1 MNCTGDRF
9 EKLPTWPENERM
21 VYTGGGV
28 ERYSETDGQSSEF
41 EVEEDEQEEGM
52 KDAMRRMLRAPMP
65 TSTRSNIQKTDCGG
79 THREQA
85 RGAQLEKAH
94 ADAQH
99 ISSQVFVVFFFCK
112 VWHVTD

>member
-9 EKLPTWPENERM
+9 EKLPTGPEHERM
-21 VYTGGGV
+21 VHTGGGG
-28 ERYSETDGQSSEF
+28 ERYSETEVQSGEF
-41 EVEEDEQEEGM
+41 EVEEDEQGEGM
-52 KDAMRRMLRAPMP
+52 KNVMRRMLRAPMP
-65 TSTRSNIQKTDCGG
+65 TNMQKTDCGG

-99 ISSQVFVVFFFCK
+99 ISSQVFVVCIFVRFGM
-112 VWHVTD
+112 

>member
-9 EKLPTWPENERM
+9 EKLPTGPEQERM
-21 VYTGGGV
+21 VCTGGG
-28 ERYSETDGQSSEF
+28 EKRYSETEGQSGEF
-41 EVEEDEQEEGM
+41 EVKEDEQEEGM
-52 KDAMRRMLRAPMP
+52 KNVMRRMLRAPIS
-65 TSTRSNIQKTDCGG
+65 TSTRSHLQKTDCGG

-99 ISSQVFVVFFFCK
+99 ISSQVFVFCIF
-112 VWHVTD
+112 VGLACD